1 MSGLHDIKVGPAS
14 ESWIRTRLLLG
25 QADGFTQAGI
35 YLCSCH
41 NCMGVRTTHCFIITT
56 NSSTHVQY
64 THIDTQMVVHLT
76 LVSTLNCLAN

>member
-64 THIDTQMVVHLT
+64 THTNGGSSNTCIHSQL
-76 LVSTLNCLAN
+76 LGKLNR